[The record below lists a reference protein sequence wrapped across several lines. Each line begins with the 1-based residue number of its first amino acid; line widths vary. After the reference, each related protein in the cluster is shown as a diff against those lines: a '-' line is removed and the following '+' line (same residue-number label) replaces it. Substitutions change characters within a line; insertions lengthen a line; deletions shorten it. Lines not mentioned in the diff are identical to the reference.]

1 LKGGLIRGK
10 KIMQKEFKRQINSLK
25 EIFIFI
31 KSFIIEEQ
39 LNKDLVSPLNLVIEE
54 LFTNM
59 VKYSSDNPNKILL
72 ELTRDSDRI
81 MIILTDFDV
90 DRFDIRQTTKYDT
103 DQTVE
108 KRPIG
113 KVGLHLVKKY
123 VDDINY
129 MYWKRTS
136 KITLIKYLGK
146 KHA

>member
-1 LKGGLIRGK
+1 
-10 KIMQKEFKRQINSLK
+10 MQKEFKRHRNSLK

-31 KSFIIEEQ
+31 KSFISEEQ
-39 LNKDLVSPLNLVIEE
+39 LNKDLVSPINLVIEE

-72 ELTRDSDRI
+72 ELTRDTDQVTI
-81 MIILTDFDV
+81 VLTDFDV
-90 DRFDIRQTTKYDT
+90 ERFDIRYATKYDT
-103 DQTVE
+103 KQILE

-113 KVGLHLVKKY
+113 KIGLHLVKKY

-129 MYWKRTS
+129 EYRERTS

-146 KHA
+146 